1 MQKISFKSYSD
12 RETNE
17 YRCVTFAER
26 GRAAYCGTAYPTQES
41 RSALAC
47 DRALTVSSESFLL
60 RPSLDDIAIKT
71 INGFV
76 REGVYILQEP
86 GKEFLCSAAFLY
98 MFKGE
103 GRVCIFGN
111 AGVYHFQ
118 NGLLRDCYYNPSS
131 AILGRSLRTESDT
144 CPEFSLSGG
153 TETFVL
159 CSAEESQDLMS
170 IFPPNLIEDIPRNGE
185 WADRVVEM
193 ARGKNCS
200 IAAVFFPERKGL
212 FRKK

>member
-98 MFKGE
+98 
-103 GRVCIFGN
+103 
-111 AGVYHFQ
+111 
-118 NGLLRDCYYNPSS
+118 
-131 AILGRSLRTESDT
+131 ILK
-144 CPEFSLSGG
+144 
-153 TETFVL
+153 
-159 CSAEESQDLMS
+159 
-170 IFPPNLIEDIPRNGE
+170 
-185 WADRVVEM
+185 VE
-193 ARGKNCS
+193 K
-200 IAAVFFPERKGL
+200 
-212 FRKK
+212 